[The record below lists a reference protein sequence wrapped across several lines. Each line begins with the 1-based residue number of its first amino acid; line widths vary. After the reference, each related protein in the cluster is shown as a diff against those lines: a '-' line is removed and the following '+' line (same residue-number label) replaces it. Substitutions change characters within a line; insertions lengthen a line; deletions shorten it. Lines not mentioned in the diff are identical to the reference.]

1 MNLIEAIIL
10 GIIQGLTEFLP
21 VSSSGHLEIGKV
33 LLGVNAEDSLSF
45 TVAVHGATVLS
56 TLVVFRKDI
65 ATLILGLLK
74 LKWNEETQFIAKI
87 FVSMIPVLIVGF
99 FLKDY
104 VEGLFT
110 GNLVFVGLM
119 LLVTAS
125 LLMISSVIK
134 PKAQKPVGFFDSLV
148 IGFAQ
153 AVAVIPGISR
163 AGATISTGL
172 ILGNRKDEV
181 ARFSF
186 LMVIIPI
193 LGANLLDVVKG
204 DFSAS
209 SGVGTGAIIAGF
221 VAAFIAGF
229 IACKWMINIVK
240 KGKLYWFALYCA
252 IIGIFAIVSTF
263 IF

>member
-74 LKWNEETQFIAKI
+74 FKWNEETQFIAKI

-252 IIGIFAIVSTF
+252 IIGIFAIISTF